1 MANTTLRLPDEKLK
15 ILRAISGYENIP
27 MSKIIEELVDE
38 YILAHKE
45 TIEIITNKKYYNSLV
60 KAINEAEKGDTI
72 SHDEVKKLLNV

>member
-1 MANTTLRLPDEKLK
+1 
-15 ILRAISGYENIP
+15 

-45 TIEIITNKKYYNSLV
+45 TIEIITNKKYYNSLA

-72 SHDEVKKLLNV
+72 SHDKVKKLLNA